1 MIEVRLIVGICRV
14 LDRISAGT
22 VALHHR
28 ATTQGTK
35 VMDRM
40 VSMLSR
46 TPIGMIAALHAFSS
60 FGSFGLVFI
69 SLHID

>member
-1 MIEVRLIVGICRV
+1 MIEGRLIVGICRL

-22 VALHHR
+22 IALHYR

-35 VMDRM
+35 LMNRM
-40 VSMLSR
+40 TSMLSR
-46 TPIGMIAALHAFSS
+46 TPIGMIAALRAFPS
-60 FGSFGLVFI
+60 FGSFDFVFI